1 MTTKVTL
8 RYRDSLSEAVVEASG
23 MQGII
28 GVIREED
35 CRDVLRLE
43 AGAFL
48 IRESSVYFDA
58 SSGPFRRV
66 VQLYR

>member
-43 AGAFL
+43 AGTFL
-48 IRESSVYFDA
+48 I
-58 SSGPFRRV
+58 
-66 VQLYR
+66 